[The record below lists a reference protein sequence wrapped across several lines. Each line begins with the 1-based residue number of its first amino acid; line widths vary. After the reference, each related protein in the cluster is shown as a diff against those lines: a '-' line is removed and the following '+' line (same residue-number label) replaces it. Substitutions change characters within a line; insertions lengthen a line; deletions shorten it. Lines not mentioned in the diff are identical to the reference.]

1 MYQHIK
7 VPTEGQKITV
17 NADMSLNVPDQPII
31 PFIEGDGTGLDI
43 TPVML
48 KVVDA
53 AVAKAYGGKRK
64 IHWMEVYAGEKST
77 HVYGPDVWL
86 PEETLHAVRDFVVS
100 IKGPL
105 TTPVGGGIRSL
116 NVALRQ
122 ELDLYVCLRPIQY
135 FKGVPSP
142 VKEPHKTN
150 MVIFRENSEDI
161 YAGIEFEAE
170 SDKAKKMI
178 KFLQDEMGVKKIRFP
193 NTSGIGIKPV
203 SREGTERLVRKALQY
218 TIDND
223 KPSLTIVH
231 KGNIMKFTE
240 GGFRD
245 WAYGLAQKEFGAE
258 LIDGGPWCKFK
269 NPKTGKDIVVKD
281 SIADAF
287 LQQILLRP
295 AEYSVIATL
304 NLNGD
309 YMSDALAAQVGGI
322 GIAPG
327 ANLSDTVAMFEA
339 THGTAPKYAGK
350 DYVNPGSEILSAE
363 MMLRH
368 MGWIEAADLIISS
381 MEKSIASKKVTYDFR
396 PLDGRCDPGELLRLR
411 SGHDRQHVRTPNA
424 GRHRRHVRSRKP
436 PGPRRPAAFFL
447 PVLECRKSRTNSQE
461 VRQLQEAVDRMVSW
475 QPRSLQ
481 NPRRPPCACP
491 TAMAGFGGSG
501 ARTQKVKPPQMYQVV
516 MLNDDYTPMEF
527 VVVVIQEF
535 FSKDLEAAT
544 QIMLKIHLE
553 GRGVCGVY
561 SKDVAATKV
570 DQVLDA
576 ANKAGAPA
584 AMPVRA
590 GRVVVKNATCPDDP
604 N

>member
-1 MYQHIK
+1 MTSYQHIQ
-7 VPTEGQKITV
+7 VPTEGTKITV

-31 PFIEGDGTGLDI
+31 PFIEGDGTGADI

-53 AVAKAYGGKRK
+53 AVAKAYGGKKK
-64 IHWMEVYAGEKST
+64 IHWMEVFAGEKST
-77 HVYGPDVWL
+77 KVYGPDVWL
-86 PEETLHAVRDFVVS
+86 PEETLHAVKDYVVS

-135 FKGVPSP
+135 FDGVPSP
-142 VKEPHKTN
+142 VKEPQKTN

-170 SDKAKKMI
+170 SEKAKKLI
-178 KFLQDEMGVKKIRFP
+178 KILQDEFGVKKIRFP
-193 NTSGIGIKPV
+193 DTSGIGIKPV
-203 SREGTERLVRKALQY
+203 SREGTERLVRKAIQY
-218 TIDND
+218 AIDND
-223 KPSLTIVH
+223 KPSVTLVH

-245 WAYGLAQKEFGAE
+245 WGYGLAAKEFGAE
-258 LIDGGPWCKFK
+258 LIDGGPWMKFK
-269 NPKTGKDIVVKD
+269 NPRTGRDVTIKD

-309 YMSDALAAQVGGI
+309 YVSDALAAQVGGI

-327 ANLSDTVAMFEA
+327 ANMSDTIAMFEA

-368 MGWIEAADLIISS
+368 MGWTEAADLIISS
-381 MEKSIASKKVTYDFR
+381 MKKSIGSKKVTYDFAR
-396 PLDGRCDPGELLRLR
+396 LMDGAT
-411 SGHDRQHVRTPNA
+411 Q
-424 GRHRRHVRSRKP
+424 
-436 PGPRRPAAFFL
+436 
-447 PVLECRKSRTNSQE
+447 
-461 VRQLQEAVDRMVSW
+461 VSC
-475 QPRSLQ
+475 S
-481 NPRRPPCACP
+481 
-491 TAMAGFGGSG
+491 GFGE
-501 ARTQKVKPPQMYQVV
+501 V
-516 MLNDDYTPMEF
+516 MISNM
-527 VVVVIQEF
+527 
-535 FSKDLEAAT
+535 
-544 QIMLKIHLE
+544 
-553 GRGVCGVY
+553 
-561 SKDVAATKV
+561 
-570 DQVLDA
+570 
-576 ANKAGAPA
+576 
-584 AMPVRA
+584 
-590 GRVVVKNATCPDDP
+590 
-604 N
+604 